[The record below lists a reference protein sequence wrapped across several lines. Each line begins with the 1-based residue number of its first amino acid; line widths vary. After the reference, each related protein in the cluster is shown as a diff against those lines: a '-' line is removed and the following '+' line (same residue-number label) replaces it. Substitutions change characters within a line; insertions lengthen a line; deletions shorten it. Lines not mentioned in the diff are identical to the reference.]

1 MPVNDRLKKLFA
13 RVEELKPEMRATW
26 AYLVDRDC
34 GSANKAGV
42 DSLGISV
49 RHFLE
54 KCGFSVR
61 FHEYEKA
68 GNLLVAERGDMRK
81 PFICLV
87 GHLDTVFPD
96 GASVERP
103 LVFRNGIVTGA
114 GCLDM
119 KGGVT
124 ILLYAMKILAE
135 QGWER
140 YPVKILLAGDEEVA
154 HRSSTAPRDLI
165 EESRGALMGFN
176 FETRFLDDSVILGR
190 MGYLLYRVEV
200 EGVSAHAGNN
210 PEDGRSAIMELA
222 RKMIEIDALAD
233 HAEGTLIN
241 VGVMGGG
248 TVANAI
254 PDKAWCVVD
263 IRFTKAD
270 EAERVKKAMAAIAGQ
285 AFIEGTRTVLEKKVD
300 IPAMERT
307 EASERLFEKVEAIA
321 EAAGLPAMKPKCV
334 GGGSDSVFLS
344 RAGVPT
350 ICAMGVKGEFNHTE
364 REYAIE
370 QSLYEREKLILAV
383 LEQI

>member
-1 MPVNDRLKKLFA
+1 MNERLTELFS
-13 RVEELKPEMRATW
+13 RVDELKPEMRATW

-34 GSANKAGV
+34 GSQNKAGI
-42 DSLGISV
+42 DSLGRAV
-49 RHFLE
+49 KQFLE

-61 FHEYEKA
+61 FHEYEEA
-68 GNLLVAERGDMRK
+68 GNLLVAEKGDTTK

-96 GASVERP
+96 GTSLDRP
-103 LVFRNGIVTGA
+103 LILRDGKATGA

-119 KGGVT
+119 KGGIT

-135 QGWER
+135 RGWDR

-154 HRSSTAPRDLI
+154 HRNSHAAYDLV
-165 EESRGALMGFN
+165 EEARGGIMGFN
-176 FETRFLDDSVILGR
+176 FETGFLDDSVILGR
-190 MGYLLYRVEV
+190 MGYILYRVEV
-200 EGVSAHAGNN
+200 DGVSAHAGNN
-210 PEDGRSAIMELA
+210 PEDGRSAILELA
-222 RKMIEIDALAD
+222 HKMIEISALAD
-233 HAEGTLIN
+233 HSQGTLIN

-263 IRFTKAD
+263 IRFMKAA
-270 EAERVKKAMAAIAGQ
+270 EADRVKAGMDAIA
-285 AFIEGTRTVLEKKVD
+285 ARTVIEGTKTMLEKKVD

-307 EASERLFEKVEAIA
+307 EASEALFEKVNAIA
-321 EAAGLPAMKPKCV
+321 KEAGLPELTPKCT

-350 ICAMGVKGEFNHTE
+350 ICAMGVKGEFNHTD
-364 REYAIE
+364 REYALE
-370 QSLYEREKLILAV
+370 ESLYEREKLILAV
-383 LEQI
+383 LDQI